1 MRLSRIVFASILLA
15 AVATAQNVPAAKPS
29 VHLRSSALK
38 KQLTPVA
45 SGNPQTSEKTAVR
58 RRRDPFISMI
68 RKPNPA
74 GHAAVAAPI
83 CTTGKKCLAVNHIVL
98 KGIAQGPDGMLALV
112 ENPER
117 KSYLLRENDRVLN
130 GEVVRITR
138 DSVVFR
144 QRTVSKPGR
153 VVQHEVVMKLKL
165 GRQA

>member
-1 MRLSRIVFASILLA
+1 
-15 AVATAQNVPAAKPS
+15 
-29 VHLRSSALK
+29 
-38 KQLTPVA
+38 
-45 SGNPQTSEKTAVR
+45 
-58 RRRDPFISMI
+58 
-68 RKPNPA
+68 
-74 GHAAVAAPI
+74 
-83 CTTGKKCLAVNHIVL
+83 VNHIVL